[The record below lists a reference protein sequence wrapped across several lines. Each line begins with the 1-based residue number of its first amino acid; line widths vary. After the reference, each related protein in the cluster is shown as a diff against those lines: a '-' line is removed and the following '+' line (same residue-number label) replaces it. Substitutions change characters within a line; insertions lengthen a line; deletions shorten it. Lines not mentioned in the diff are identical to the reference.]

1 MMPTRA
7 APALRRLLP
16 LALLAL
22 LLAGCGGSSG
32 GSDDEDDG
40 APAARG
46 VVTVSTAL
54 PRQQSFH
61 DTVTAWGSAVSDPQ
75 RARVISLGHGGQLQ
89 SLKVSAGQRVRRG
102 DPLLVIAPDPAA
114 RSAYQQAQS
123 AQQLASTELARTE
136 QMAAQRLATQSQLAT
151 ARKAL
156 ADAQAALAAQRALG
170 GGSAEET
177 ITAPADGVITAVS
190 VSQGERFAANAP
202 LLTFT
207 PDHALVA
214 ELGVQPPDGGKLQAG
229 MTVHLRSVYGDA
241 TQTLTGTLAV
251 IGAAVDPQSH
261 LLPAR
266 VSLPAHASASLLAG
280 TPLQA
285 SIHTRDVTAWAV
297 PRDAVLHD
305 EHGDYLFQLDHGK
318 AKRVDVTVRS
328 PDGDPVGV
336 LGPLAAQA
344 PVIVQGAYELEDGD
358 AVKESAR

>member
-22 LLAGCGGSSG
+22 LLAGCGGSHG
-32 GSDDEDDG
+32 DSDDEDDG

-89 SLKVSAGQRVRRG
+89 ALKVSAGQRVRRG
-102 DPLLVIAPDPAA
+102 EPLLVIAPDPAA

-123 AQQLASTELARTE
+123 AAQLARSELARAS
-136 QMAAQRLATQSQLAT
+136 QMAAQRLATQSQLAA
-151 ARKAL
+151 ARKAA
-156 ADAQAALAAQRALG
+156 ADAEAALAAQRALG

-177 ITAPADGVITAVS
+177 IVAPADGVVTALS
-190 VSQGERFAANAP
+190 VGQGERFAANAP
-202 LLTFT
+202 LLTFA
-207 PDHALVA
+207 PDQALVA
-214 ELGVQPPDGGKLQAG
+214 ELGVQPSDGSKLRAG
-229 MTVHLRSVYGDA
+229 MAVRLHGVYGNAPALD
-241 TQTLTGTLAV
+241 GTLAM

-266 VSLPAHASASLLAG
+266 VSLPAQAG
-280 TPLQA
+280 ATLVAGAPLRA
-285 SIHTRDVTAWAV
+285 TIETSDVTAWAV

-305 EHGDYLFQLDHGK
+305 AHGDYLFQLDHGK
-318 AKRVDVTVRS
+318 ARRVDVTLRS

-336 LGPLAAQA
+336 LGPLDAKA
-344 PVIVQGAYELEDGD
+344 PVIVQGVYELHDGD
-358 AVKESAR
+358 AVQEPAR